1 MILVFSTIPN
11 EKEWH
16 TVIKKLCLLKSIFFI
31 RLVVLSTL
39 TGVNSLSCV
48 SMNNQECK
56 VRRQIVNANGYGA
69 VFFSFSIKTSKGSGS
84 CNCINNPYVKLCVPD
99 VVKKLKC

>member
-16 TVIKKLCLLKSIFFI
+16 SVIKKLCLLKSIFFV

-39 TGVNSLSCV
+39 TGVNLLSCV

-56 VRRQIVNANGYGA
+56 LR
-69 VFFSFSIKTSKGSGS
+69 
-84 CNCINNPYVKLCVPD
+84 P
-99 VVKKLKC
+99 